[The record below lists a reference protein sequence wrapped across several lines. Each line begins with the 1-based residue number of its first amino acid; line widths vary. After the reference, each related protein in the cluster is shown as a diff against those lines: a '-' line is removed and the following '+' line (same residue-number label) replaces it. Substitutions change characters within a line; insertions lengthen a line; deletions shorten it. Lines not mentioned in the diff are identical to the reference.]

1 MESKISIC
9 PEKHVRGMNEKSQT
23 ERNDIWDIL
32 LLSTI
37 YEDIL
42 KFNKTS

>member
-1 MESKISIC
+1 
-9 PEKHVRGMNEKSQT
+9 MNEKSQT